1 MSPSSLAPALTT
13 AMAERAKTWWQ
24 SLDDDQRRRVLAPF
38 DSPDAHTF
46 TYLPGPRPGLAL
58 AEMTERQQ
66 LLAMKMLESGLSST
80 GADTARSIM
89 QLESTLREIEREQGD
104 SGWEERDPQHYWF
117 RLLGVPD
124 DFSPWAVHVGGHHLC
139 LHFTIAENH
148 VAGTPQFFGANP
160 AVVPSGPRAG
170 LQTLPQEEKLAR
182 ELLASL
188 ATDQREQAI
197 ISSQAPADI
206 ATRRDPVA
214 DIGLVPRGLRYEHLD
229 TGQQR
234 QFQRLMHHYLGRLR
248 HDLAST
254 AWRALVDE
262 GLGDVTFA
270 WAGSA
275 EPRSPHYYAVAG
287 QSFLLE
293 YDCVQNGANH
303 VHTVWRDVRS
313 DWGVDVLARH
323 HAAANH

>member
-13 AMAERAKTWWQ
+13 AITERALSWWQ
-24 SLDDDQRRRVLAPF
+24 SLDSEQRRKVLSPF
-38 DSPDAHTF
+38 DSPDAREW

-58 AEMTERQQ
+58 ADMNERQR
-66 LLAMKMLESGLSST
+66 LLAMKVLESGLSST
-80 GADTARSIM
+80 GADSARSIM
-89 QLESTLREIEREQGD
+89 ALESTLREIEQGEGD
-104 SGWEERDPQHYWF
+104 SAAEGRDPQYYWF
-117 RLLGVPD
+117 RLLGMPD
-124 DFSPWAVHVGGHHLC
+124 DFTPWAVHVGGHHLC
-139 LHFTIAENH
+139 LHFTMSENH

-160 AVVPSGPRAG
+160 AVVPSGPQAG

-182 ELLASL
+182 ELMASL
-188 ATDQREQAI
+188 ATDQRRQAI
-197 ISSQAPADI
+197 VSEQAPADI

-214 DIGLVPRGLRYEHLD
+214 DIGLIPRGLRYDDLD
-229 TGQQR
+229 LGQQR
-234 QFQRLMHHYLGRLR
+234 QFQRLIRHYLGRLR

-262 GLGDVTFA
+262 GLSEVSFA
-270 WAGSA
+270 WAGSV

-293 YDCVQNGANH
+293 YDCVQDGANH

-313 DWGVDVLARH
+313 DWGIDVLARH
-323 HAAANH
+323 HAAAGH

>member
-13 AMAERAKTWWQ
+13 AIAERAKAWLQ
-24 SLDDDQRRRVLAPF
+24 SLDEGQRSRVLAPF
-38 DSPDAHTF
+38 DSRDAREW

-58 AEMTERQQ
+58 ADMNERQRV
-66 LLAMKMLESGLSST
+66 LAMKVLESGLSST

-89 QLESTLREIEREQGD
+89 QLESTLRQIEQGEGD
-104 SGWEERDPQHYWF
+104 SAYEGRDPLYYWF

-124 DFSPWAVHVGGHHLC
+124 DFSPWAVHIGGHHLC
-139 LHFTIAENH
+139 LHFTVAQNH
-148 VAGTPQFFGANP
+148 VAGTPLFFGANP
-160 AVVPSGPRAG
+160 AVVPSGPQAG

-182 ELLASL
+182 ELLGAL
-188 ATDQREQAI
+188 ATDQLQQAVV
-197 ISSQAPADI
+197 SAEAPADI

-214 DIGLVPRGLRYEHLD
+214 DIGVIPRGLRYEHLD

-234 QFQRLMHHYLGRLR
+234 QLQRLIHHYLGRLR

-262 GLGDVTFA
+262 GLSEVSFA
-270 WAGSA
+270 WAGSTKA
-275 EPRSPHYYAVAG
+275 RSPHYYAVAG

-293 YDCVQNGANH
+293 YDNVQDGANH

-313 DWGVDVLARH
+313 DWGIDVLARH
-323 HAAANH
+323 HASVGH